1 VIEYRPPASS
11 ADWAI
16 ADFDGDD
23 VPDILVA
30 RGEWQSPEDFPV
42 EIYRND
48 GQGGLVNASQAVI
61 AGPIPRTQNPRGM
74 ALADFNGDG
83 HMDVFIADTGDDRS
97 PWPGY
102 QNTLLLSRAGGGLID
117 ATGNLPSQSDFT
129 HSAAAADVDNDGD
142 SDIYV
147 GNVHGRNRVPP
158 MLLLNDGQGRFS
170 VASALLPAAQ
180 VDMNRNK
187 YTTSLFADLNNDA
200 FPDLVLGADD
210 FTEGSVV
217 LLNDGTGRLS
227 LLPDAIPRKPHAA
240 TDLALHIAAADLNS
254 DGFMDLVLSWTKGDP
269 FYQGRYIQVLIN
281 NGDATFTDETDARL
295 PPQSFEDTYWWFRA
309 VELTDPDEDGD
320 LDILTHVVMDQVV
333 YENDGMG
340 HFTVSNSLLPLPPI
354 GHYALSDFDGD
365 GHKDLIAI
373 VPGASDETA
382 AFSIAWRTSCP

>member
-1 VIEYRPPASS
+1 
-11 ADWAI
+11 
-16 ADFDGDD
+16 
-23 VPDILVA
+23 
-30 RGEWQSPEDFPV
+30 
-42 EIYRND
+42 
-48 GQGGLVNASQAVI
+48 
-61 AGPIPRTQNPRGM
+61 
-74 ALADFNGDG
+74 
-83 HMDVFIADTGDDRS
+83 
-97 PWPGY
+97 
-102 QNTLLLSRAGGGLID
+102 
-117 ATGNLPSQSDFT
+117 
-129 HSAAAADVDNDGD
+129 
-142 SDIYV
+142 
-147 GNVHGRNRVPP
+147 